1 MYHKL
6 LISPNFHALLKSID
20 DDLAEITRKET
31 CGDCAGPLY
40 QANYPRSPLGLPASC
55 REYYESRRSFC
66 CGQCR
71 KRFTTPSVRFFGRHR
86 FPAPIIILISFLKR
100 SIRASTLN
108 QVRRYFG
115 VTVSKRTWRRWCRW
129 WRDCFIA
136 TKFWKQ
142 AKGLLPIKCLND
154 LYPRAFLL
162 AYSGTFKDRLVAILQ
177 FLAPLT
183 AGTYHAV

>member
-20 DDLAEITRKET
+20 DDLAEIARQET
-31 CGDCAGPLY
+31 CCDCGGPLY

-86 FPAPIIILISFLKR
+86 FPAPIIILISFLTR
-100 SIRASTLN
+100 SITASTLN

-129 WRDCFIA
+129 WRDCFIT
-136 TKFWKQ
+136 TKFWRQ
-142 AKGLLPIKCLND
+142 AKGRLPINCLND
-154 LYPRAFLL
+154 NYPRSLL
-162 AYSGTFKDRLVAILQ
+162 RAYSGLFNDRLVAVLQ

-183 AGTYHAV
+183 AGIYRAV